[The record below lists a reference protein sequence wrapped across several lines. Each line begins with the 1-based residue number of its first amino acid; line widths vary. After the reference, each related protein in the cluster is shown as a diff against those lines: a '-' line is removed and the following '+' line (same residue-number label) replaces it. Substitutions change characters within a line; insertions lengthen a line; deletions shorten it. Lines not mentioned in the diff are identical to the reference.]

1 MATTTPTHDYDP
13 RTTPREA
20 IVEFFWFGVMSM
32 LALTASLVI
41 VGGAFVL
48 GGTVIQIAVSVLLV
62 LTIAH
67 QWNQHRHRYELARD
81 PRLRHAR
88 ERRGF

>member
-1 MATTTPTHDYDP
+1 MATTTPTHDEP

-20 IVEFFWFGVMSM
+20 IGELFWFGAITT

-41 VGGAFVL
+41 VGGILILSETVVQIVL
-48 GGTVIQIAVSVLLV
+48 SVLLV
-62 LTIAH
+62 LTIVH
-67 QWNQHRHRYELARD
+67 QWNQHRHRHELDSD
-81 PRLRHAR
+81 PRMRHAR

>member
-1 MATTTPTHDYDP
+1 MATTTPTRDEP
-13 RTTPREA
+13 RTTAREA
-20 IVEFFWFGVMSM
+20 IVELFWFGAISM

-48 GGTVIQIAVSVLLV
+48 GGTAVQIVVSIMLV
-62 LTIAH
+62 LTIVH
-67 QWNQHRHRYELARD
+67 LWNQYRHRYELGKD

-88 ERRGF
+88 ERRGY